1 MIVQDKEDKIL
12 DSGTRKEILSNLR
25 GRNKT
30 LSELS
35 REVGV
40 SKPAVLKHL
49 YLLANSQVVERVKNG
64 NRFIYYRI
72 TEKGRRVTDL
82 MVSIFAAV
90 LSSFAVHRFL
100 APEPMLFEMAKE
112 GAGDTSRAPMQPS
125 IQEVTTPEPG
135 LSQYLPWDTLQI
147 EVIATFILVF
157 IAVFFIL
164 RMVRK

>member
-1 MIVQDKEDKIL
+1 MREKEDKIL

-35 REVGV
+35 RDVGV

-49 YLLANSQVVERVKNG
+49 YLLSSSQVVERVKNG

-82 MVSIFAAV
+82 MVSIFTAV

-100 APEPMLFEMAKE
+100 APEPMVFETARE
-112 GAGDTSRAPMQPS
+112 GGTGDAEKAPMEPD

-135 LSQYLPWDTLQI
+135 LSEYLPWDVLQM
-147 EVIATFILVF
+147 EAIATFVLVF
-157 IAVFFIL
+157 VAVFFIL

>member
-1 MIVQDKEDKIL
+1 MRDKEDKIL

-49 YLLANSQVVERVKNG
+49 YLLSSSQVVERVKNG

-82 MVSIFAAV
+82 MVSIFTAV

-100 APEPMLFEMAKE
+100 APEPMVFETARE
-112 GAGDTSRAPMQPS
+112 GGTGDAEKAPAPS

-135 LSQYLPWDTLQI
+135 LGEYLPWDTLQM

-157 IAVFFIL
+157 VVVFFIL
-164 RMVRK
+164 RLIRK

>member
-1 MIVQDKEDKIL
+1 MQDKEDKIL

-49 YLLANSQVVERVKNG
+49 YLLSSSHVVERVKNG
-64 NRFIYYRI
+64 NRFVYYRI

-90 LSSFAVHRFL
+90 LGSFAVHRFL
-100 APEPMLFEMAKE
+100 TPEPMMFEVARE
-112 GAGDTSRAPMQPS
+112 GAGDAEKAPVEPS

-135 LSQYLPWDTLQI
+135 LGDYIPWDVLQM

-157 IAVFFIL
+157 VAVFFIL
-164 RMVRK
+164 RLVRK

>member
-1 MIVQDKEDKIL
+1 MRDKEDKIL
-12 DSGTRKEILSNLR
+12 ESGTRKEILSNLR

-35 REVGV
+35 REIGV

-49 YLLANSQVVERVKNG
+49 YLLSNSDVVERVKNG

-82 MVSIFAAV
+82 MVSLFTAV
-90 LSSFAVHRFL
+90 LSSFAVYKFMVQEPSRML
-100 APEPMLFEMAKE
+100 TAQEDIVYDIEKAP
-112 GAGDTSRAPMQPS
+112 APG
-125 IQEVTTPEPG
+125 IQEAPDSG
-135 LSQYLPWDTLQI
+135 LGEYLPWDALQM

-157 IAVFFIL
+157 VAAFFIL
-164 RMVRK
+164 RLVRK